1 MRVCVHEPQMRGY
14 VAPVGLDCSRETYP
28 IRYCILNPE
37 AGNYCVPGVTLPAPE
52 AERPRAASP
61 QDFFGFIGRHNT
73 DDLIIS
79 MVHASREHPCARI
92 WNKGLTCG
100 YGQWAATDRLVARA
114 SQRREWRHDRQ
125 TVPRP
130 LAQRRARRH
139 GDRTHVPRPMLG
151 RKHAQYG
158 ELVSWHRRHLLS
170 SALPLRAGRCRGSC
184 RGHFGA
190 QATRGDYIVE
200 GHRRRHL

>member
-1 MRVCVHEPQMRGY
+1 MRGY

-37 AGNYCVPGVTLPAPE
+37 AGNYSVPGVFRPTSGPE
-52 AERPRAASP
+52 AERPRARP
-61 QDFFGFIGRHNT
+61 QDFFRFSASVGRHNT
-73 DDLIIS
+73 DDLIS

-100 YGQWAATDRLVARA
+100 YGHGRDGQARGEGIPKERMETRPA
-114 SQRREWRHDRQ
+114 Q

-170 SALPLRAGRCRGSC
+170 SALPLRAGRCRGRC

-190 QATRGDYIVE
+190 QTTRGDYIVE